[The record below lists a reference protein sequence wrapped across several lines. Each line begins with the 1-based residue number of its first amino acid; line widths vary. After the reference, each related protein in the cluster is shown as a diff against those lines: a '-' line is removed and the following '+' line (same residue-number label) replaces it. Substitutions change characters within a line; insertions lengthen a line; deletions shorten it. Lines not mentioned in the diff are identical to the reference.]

1 MEFLR
6 LRRVPLQERVYTD
19 DAMDVIPLVS
29 AYLFYALDICIS
41 NQNITLVFCY
51 VVYALGRVDIAY
63 ICLLGSQKA
72 SEWS

>member
-29 AYLFYALDICIS
+29 AYLLSFMLWIY
-41 NQNITLVFCY
+41 VF
-51 VVYALGRVDIAY
+51 
-63 ICLLGSQKA
+63 
-72 SEWS
+72 